1 VYLPPWYSGTLI
13 FPNLFGAAYDT
24 KALTLFT
31 ALGVSH
37 DHILYI
43 GIAALLP
50 LGYCVYRFVKTRRK
64 RDKALSHEA
73 DADQLRRSHI
83 ALFVL
88 IGVCS
93 LVLMMSAPVYV
104 YLTRFI
110 PILQVI
116 RVAVRAGV
124 LFLFAAVTLTAFGLD
139 ALLTAESDLLKR
151 FVRFVT
157 RSAMAI
163 TTFVVVA
170 AIGSFVIS
178 RSISVDPSARG

>member
-1 VYLPPWYSGTLI
+1 LPPWYASTLI

-24 KALTLFT
+24 RALTLFT

-50 LGYCVYRFVKTRRK
+50 LGYCLYRYTKTRRK
-64 RDKALSHEA
+64 RSKASSNEP
-73 DADQLRRSHI
+73 DADQLSRQQI
-83 ALFVL
+83 TFFVL
-88 IGVCS
+88 LAFCS
-93 LVLMMSAPVYV
+93 LVLMMTAPVYV

-124 LFLFAAVTLTAFGLD
+124 LFLFAVVAISAFGLD
-139 ALLTAESDLLKR
+139 ALLTTESDLLKR
-151 FVRFVT
+151 FARLVN
-157 RSAMAI
+157 RSAIA
-163 TTFVVVA
+163 VA
-170 AIGSFVIS
+170 AF
-178 RSISVDPSARG
+178 